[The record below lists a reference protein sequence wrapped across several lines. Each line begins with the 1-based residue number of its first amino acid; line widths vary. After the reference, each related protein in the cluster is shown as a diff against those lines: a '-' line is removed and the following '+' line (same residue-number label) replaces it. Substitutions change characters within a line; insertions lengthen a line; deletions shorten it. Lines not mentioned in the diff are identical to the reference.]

1 MRSIIFGILTLFAI
15 TDVKAQDLDSL
26 ILYETTEQF
35 LKKLPSCT
43 NATAEIIRSNPNS
56 MELFYIAYDYH
67 SIYEDSYYLLGFKC
81 GVAYRHRFGE

>member
-1 MRSIIFGILTLFAI
+1 MRSIIFGILTLFSI
-15 TDVKAQDLDSL
+15 IEVKAQDLDSL

-56 MELFYIAYDYH
+56 MELYKFRDTNTKKKIKRAKQTWGIH
-67 SIYEDSYYLLGFKC
+67 FK
-81 GVAYRHRFGE
+81 GNDLS